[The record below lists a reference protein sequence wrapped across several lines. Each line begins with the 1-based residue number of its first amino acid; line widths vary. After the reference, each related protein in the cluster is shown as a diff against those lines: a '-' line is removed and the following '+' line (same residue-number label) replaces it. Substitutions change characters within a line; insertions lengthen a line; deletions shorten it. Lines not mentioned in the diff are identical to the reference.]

1 MLARLIVRQRAR
13 GSPLGSRR
21 EERREAPE
29 AGRYPVVGFVT
40 DKRYELGRRLAGG
53 VEGPSIAFLPNL
65 PRNKHRL
72 IPAVRPSEQAARE
85 GELLKLQ
92 VVNKA
97 PEAAHESPV

>member
-53 VEGPSIAFLPNL
+53 VEGPSIAFPPNL
-65 PRNKHRL
+65 PRNKQRQG
-72 IPAVRPSEQAARE
+72 V
-85 GELLKLQ
+85 
-92 VVNKA
+92 
-97 PEAAHESPV
+97 ESPPEGLGNPRAGAACMDIT